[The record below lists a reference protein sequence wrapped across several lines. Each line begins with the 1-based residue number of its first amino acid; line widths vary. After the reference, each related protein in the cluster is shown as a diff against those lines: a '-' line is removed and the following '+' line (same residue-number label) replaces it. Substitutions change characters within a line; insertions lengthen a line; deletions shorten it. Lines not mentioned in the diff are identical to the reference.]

1 MNKNK
6 NTKKNLQ
13 WLSLNEAAEHTPY
26 SAEYLGLLARKKK
39 LPAKKINGIW
49 YTTRAALVSYM
60 DRQMLRNHIQRG
72 ATTPLELFL
81 HKPEVHTAQFES
93 LSTIPDLSKKN
104 DSSPRLSPPP
114 SPPAQKHISEQDV
127 TFDAF
132 IKKFI
137 AFLDAS
143 TESHFGIAHKIWRGI
158 KRSYA
163 YVIGRPKLFLIAFFL
178 TTALVIA
185 PLRFVFGFFD
195 SAVTTAYNKMKDAQT
210 VLGFRPGTHAN
221 EILLLNEKGDV
232 AIIGNVETEGQLRS
246 YVADGIAPIMV
257 KSITKVDNL
266 NVDYLDN
273 VSAEDFTL
281 AFVTKNGNVTQEDV
295 FLEGRVEIGKYLL
308 VKGAARMLSSLR
320 VEGSL
325 GVLGDATF
333 GKTLTVEGPTRL
345 KALLTATD
353 IRARSLDAEGVV
365 GAYDITA
372 KNFLIGDRIAGRVIN
387 ASDSVSAGNQIDA
400 ARVVAKDVLLV
411 EGNATIKGQS
421 TFGGFAMFNAGLQ
434 ARTGD
439 FELALGTGGGFAAA
453 GDFVLGQSTKE
464 GEATTKNWYIT
475 RGGKASFG
483 SLNVSGTSTIS
494 NLTVSTCVGCGG
506 DSGWT
511 DDGATVRLTTLS
523 DRVAIGTTSHI
534 GLSQL
539 TVEATSS
546 NATLLSLRSHQAQ
559 TADILQVQNASGTAF
574 FMINALG
581 NVGIGT
587 SSPSQLLSVH
597 GGALIAGTTTVSGL
611 IATSSIQIASLIG
624 STQCAELDT
633 NGFLHGT
640 GAACGSGGGTFSW
653 TPTTNFAQLANSTS
667 TQVWFKGSPISLSA
681 SSTSI
686 FEYASTTQLTVSGT
700 TLLANSSGSVG
711 IGTSSPSRL
720 LSVHGNGLLSGNLS
734 VAGLTATGTINLT
747 GLSDGAVSVS
757 NGVLSG
763 GTLSI
768 ANGGTNA
775 TSFTGDNIVVANS
788 GGTALTSSSTLAVL
802 RGGTGSTTLTGILK
816 GGGVGGIQ
824 SAVAGTD
831 YVANVTGDW
840 TGTLDGVDG
849 SGYVQTSR
857 SLTVAGTAN
866 QITSSAGAQDLSS
879 NRTWTLSLPNHV
891 IFPSSFQASSAS
903 TTNATSTNMDI
914 TGLLTFNSVTG
925 DGWTDFCSTIT
936 GSSDL
941 CDSNDAIGSGALAWT
956 PTTNFG
962 QLANSTSTQVWLRGS
977 PIALS
982 ASSTSI
988 FEYASTTQLTVSGT
1002 TLLANS
1008 SGSVGIASTS
1018 PWGLL
1023 SVESVAGTV
1032 GTNVPIFVIGDQGTS
1047 SPFLYVSGNDGRI
1060 GIGTTTPLGTF
1071 SIETK
1076 NTNTLPFRIDDSGTS
1091 TPLFTVDWRGHTS
1104 INPASDWSSYA
1115 GLFVNSEFSTSTG
1128 ATCLDF
1134 LYGVCAGVRSTP
1146 IIDNPPVYN
1155 TDAAAFYGFVQTAAT
1170 PQTLTNAY
1178 TFFAETPNKG
1188 D

>member
-1 MNKNK
+1 M
-6 NTKKNLQ
+6 
-13 WLSLNEAAEHTPY
+13 H
-26 SAEYLGLLARKKK
+26 
-39 LPAKKINGIW
+39 
-49 YTTRAALVSYM
+49 
-60 DRQMLRNHIQRG
+60 
-72 ATTPLELFL
+72 
-81 HKPEVHTAQFES
+81 
-93 LSTIPDLSKKN
+93 
-104 DSSPRLSPPP
+104 
-114 SPPAQKHISEQDV
+114 
-127 TFDAF
+127 
-132 IKKFI
+132 
-137 AFLDAS
+137 
-143 TESHFGIAHKIWRGI
+143 
-158 KRSYA
+158 
-163 YVIGRPKLFLIAFFL
+163 AFFFSSRRRH
-178 TTALVIA
+178 T
-185 PLRFVFGFFD
+185 RWNCD
-195 SAVTTAYNKMKDAQT
+195 WSS
-210 VLGFRPGTHAN
+210 
-221 EILLLNEKGDV
+221 DV
-232 AIIGNVETEGQLRS
+232 C
-246 YVADGIAPIMV
+246 
-257 KSITKVDNL
+257 
-266 NVDYLDN
+266 
-273 VSAEDFTL
+273 
-281 AFVTKNGNVTQEDV
+281 
-295 FLEGRVEIGKYLL
+295 
-308 VKGAARMLSSLR
+308 SSDL
-320 VEGSL
+320 
-325 GVLGDATF
+325 
-333 GKTLTVEGPTRL
+333 
-345 KALLTATD
+345 
-353 IRARSLDAEGVV
+353 
-365 GAYDITA
+365 
-372 KNFLIGDRIAGRVIN
+372 
-387 ASDSVSAGNQIDA
+387 
-400 ARVVAKDVLLV
+400 
-411 EGNATIKGQS
+411 
-421 TFGGFAMFNAGLQ
+421 
-434 ARTGD
+434 
-439 FELALGTGGGFAAA
+439 
-453 GDFVLGQSTKE
+453 
-464 GEATTKNWYIT
+464 
-475 RGGKASFG
+475 
-483 SLNVSGTSTIS
+483 
-494 NLTVSTCVGCGG
+494 
-506 DSGWT
+506 
-511 DDGATVRLTTLS
+511 TLS
-523 DRVAIGTTSHI
+523 DRVAIGTTSPI

-559 TADILQVQNASGTAF
+559 AADILQVQNASGTAF
-574 FMINALG
+574 FIMNALG

-587 SSPSQLLSVH
+587 TSPSQLLSVH

-653 TPTTNFAQLANSTS
+653 TPTTNFAQPANSTS
-667 TQVWFKGSPISLSA
+667 TQIWMRGSPIALSA

-857 SLTVAGTAN
+857 QLTVPGPAN
-866 QITSSAGAQDLSS
+866 QITSSAGAQDLSL
-879 NRTWTLSLPNHV
+879 NRTWTLSLPNNV
-891 IFPSSFQASSAS
+891 IFPSSFHASSAS

-941 CDSNDAIGSGALAWT
+941 CDINDAIGSGAFAWT

-962 QLANSTSTQVWLRGS
+962 QLANSTSTQVWFKGS

-1008 SGSVGIASTS
+1008 SGSVGI
-1018 PWGLL
+1018 
-1023 SVESVAGTV
+1023 
-1032 GTNVPIFVIGDQGTS
+1032 GTS
-1047 SPFLYVSGNDGRI
+1047 SPSQLLSVHGNGLLSGN
-1060 GIGTTTPLGTF
+1060 L
-1071 SIETK
+1071 S
-1076 NTNTLPFRIDDSGTS
+1076 
-1091 TPLFTVDWRGHTS
+1091 V
-1104 INPASDWSSYA
+1104 A
-1115 GLFVNSEFSTSTG
+1115 GLTATGTINLTGLSDGAVSVSNGVLSGGTLSIANGGTNATSFTGDNIVVANSGGTALTSSSTLAVLRGGTGST
-1128 ATCLDF
+1128 
-1134 LYGVCAGVRSTP
+1134 
-1146 IIDNPPVYN
+1146 
-1155 TDAAAFYGFVQTAAT
+1155 
-1170 PQTLTNAY
+1170 TLTGIL
-1178 TFFAETPNKG
+1178 KG
-1188 D
+1188 

>member
-1 MNKNK
+1 
-6 NTKKNLQ
+6 
-13 WLSLNEAAEHTPY
+13 
-26 SAEYLGLLARKKK
+26 
-39 LPAKKINGIW
+39 
-49 YTTRAALVSYM
+49 
-60 DRQMLRNHIQRG
+60 
-72 ATTPLELFL
+72 
-81 HKPEVHTAQFES
+81 
-93 LSTIPDLSKKN
+93 
-104 DSSPRLSPPP
+104 
-114 SPPAQKHISEQDV
+114 
-127 TFDAF
+127 
-132 IKKFI
+132 
-137 AFLDAS
+137 
-143 TESHFGIAHKIWRGI
+143 
-158 KRSYA
+158 
-163 YVIGRPKLFLIAFFL
+163 
-178 TTALVIA
+178 
-185 PLRFVFGFFD
+185 
-195 SAVTTAYNKMKDAQT
+195 MKDAQT

-232 AIIGNVETEGQLRS
+232 AIIGNVETEGQFRS

-257 KSITKVDNL
+257 KSMTKVDNL

-372 KNFLIGDRIAGRVIN
+372 KNFLIGDRIAVRVIN

-494 NLTVSTCVGCGG
+494 NLTVSTCAGCGG

-523 DRVAIGTTSHI
+523 DRVAIGTTSPI

-559 TADILQVQNASGTAF
+559 AADILQVQNASGTAF
-574 FMINALG
+574 FIMNALG

-587 SSPSQLLSVH
+587 TSPSQLLSVH

-624 STQCAELDT
+624 ATQCAELDT

-653 TPTTNFAQLANSTS
+653 TPTTNFGQLANSTS
-667 TQVWFKGSPISLSA
+667 TQVWFKGSPI
-681 SSTSI
+681 
-686 FEYASTTQLTVSGT
+686 
-700 TLLANSSGSVG
+700 
-711 IGTSSPSRL
+711 
-720 LSVHGNGLLSGNLS
+720 
-734 VAGLTATGTINLT
+734 
-747 GLSDGAVSVS
+747 
-757 NGVLSG
+757 
-763 GTLSI
+763 
-768 ANGGTNA
+768 
-775 TSFTGDNIVVANS
+775 
-788 GGTALTSSSTLAVL
+788 
-802 RGGTGSTTLTGILK
+802 
-816 GGGVGGIQ
+816 
-824 SAVAGTD
+824 
-831 YVANVTGDW
+831 
-840 TGTLDGVDG
+840 
-849 SGYVQTSR
+849 
-857 SLTVAGTAN
+857 
-866 QITSSAGAQDLSS
+866 
-879 NRTWTLSLPNHV
+879 
-891 IFPSSFQASSAS
+891 
-903 TTNATSTNMDI
+903 
-914 TGLLTFNSVTG
+914 
-925 DGWTDFCSTIT
+925 
-936 GSSDL
+936 
-941 CDSNDAIGSGALAWT
+941 
-956 PTTNFG
+956 
-962 QLANSTSTQVWLRGS
+962 
-977 PIALS
+977 ALS
-982 ASSTSI
+982 ASSTSL
-988 FEYASTTQLTVSGT
+988 FEFASTNQLTVSGT

-1178 TFFAETPNKG
+1178 TF
-1188 D
+1188 